1 MSNFAMLMA
10 LIRKE
15 LLALR
20 RDVHGL
26 AVLFAMPA
34 VFIVI
39 MSLSLKEYYS
49 PPLTTLRYAL
59 DVQDRGVPAQL
70 VRAAWLRTHGDPLPL
85 PADWQEAL
93 RSGRLKY
100 VVQLQPGLS
109 EALES
114 ESLPRSAHMQL
125 LAEPGIDGHLLN
137 ALRAELVG
145 AAGEVKGRLAFQV
158 AGASLVGDGA
168 SMAVL
173 VQAQRFAG
181 ASVRPTAVQQ
191 NVPAWLVF
199 AMFFVVASMASLV
212 VQERATGA
220 LGRLQSLGV
229 PRRVLLASKALPYL
243 GVNMLQAAL
252 MLALGLWGVPAL
264 GGDALSLAG
273 VHIGALL
280 LVLGAISL
288 AAVGL
293 ALALACVV
301 RTHAQAATAGPALN
315 VVMAAIGGI
324 MVPTFVMPEFMQRVA
339 QASPMNWALE
349 ALMTVLLRGGNCVDV
364 AAPVGRLALFA
375 ALLFVLAA
383 WLFGRR
389 TR

>member
-1 MSNFAMLMA
+1 MLLA

-15 LLALR
+15 LLALV

-34 VFIVI
+34 VFIVV

-49 PPLTTLRYAL
+49 PPLTTLRYAMEL
-59 DVQDRGVPAQL
+59 QDRGAPAQL
-70 VRAAWLRTHGDPLPL
+70 VRAAWLRTHGDPQPL
-85 PADWQEAL
+85 PADWREAL

-100 VVQLQPGLS
+100 VVLLQPGLS
-109 EALES
+109 DALEAEAL
-114 ESLPRSAHMQL
+114 PRNAHMQL

-158 AGASLVGDGA
+158 TGAPLVGDGA
-168 SMAVL
+168 SMAAL
-173 VQAQRFAG
+173 VQAERFAG
-181 ASVRPTAVQQ
+181 GAVRPTAVQQ

-199 AMFFVVASMASLV
+199 AMFFVVASMAGLV

-229 PRRVLLASKALPYL
+229 PRGVLLASKALPYL
-243 GVNMLQAAL
+243 GVNALQAAL

-264 GGDALSLAG
+264 GGDTLSLAG
-273 VHIGALL
+273 VQLSALL
-280 LVLGAISL
+280 LVLGGISL

-293 ALALACVV
+293 ALALACLV

-349 ALMTVLLRGGNCVDV
+349 GLMTVLLRGGGVGDV
-364 AAPVGRLALFA
+364 AAPVGRLLLFA
-375 ALLFVLAA
+375 ALLFALAG

-389 TR
+389 RS

>member
-1 MSNFAMLMA
+1 MLAA

-15 LLALR
+15 LLALV

-59 DVQDRGVPAQL
+59 DSQDTGVPAQL
-70 VRAAWLRTHGDPLPL
+70 VRAAWLRTHGDPQPL
-85 PADWQEAL
+85 PADWREAL

-100 VVQLQPGLS
+100 VVVLQPGLS
-109 EALES
+109 DALDAEAL
-114 ESLPRSAHMQL
+114 PRTAHMQL

-145 AAGEVKGRLAFQV
+145 TAGEVKGRLAFQV
-158 AGASLVGDGA
+158 AGASLVGDGSSLA
-168 SMAVL
+168 AL
-173 VQAQRFAG
+173 VQAERFAG
-181 ASVRPTAVQQ
+181 SAVRPTAVQQ

-199 AMFFVVASMASLV
+199 AMFFVVASMAGLV

-229 PRRVLLASKALPYL
+229 PRATMLASKALPYL
-243 GVNMLQAAL
+243 GVNALQAAL
-252 MLALGLWGVPAL
+252 MLALGLWLVPTL

-273 VHIGALL
+273 VNVGALL
-280 LVLGAISL
+280 LVLASISL

-315 VVMAAIGGI
+315 VLMAAIGGI

-349 ALMTVLLRGGNCVDV
+349 GLMTVLLRGGGAADV
-364 AAPVGRLALFA
+364 AAPVLRLLAFATALFA
-375 ALLFVLAA
+375 LAA
-383 WLFGRR
+383 WLFGRVR
-389 TR
+389 R

>member
-1 MSNFAMLMA
+1 MLIA

-15 LLALR
+15 LLALA

-34 VFIVI
+34 LFIVI

-59 DVQDRGVPAQL
+59 DVQDTGMPAQL
-70 VRAAWLRTHGDPLPL
+70 VRAAWLRTHGDPQPL
-85 PADWQEAL
+85 PGDWREAL

-100 VVQLQPGLS
+100 VVVLQPGLS
-109 EALES
+109 DALDAEAL
-114 ESLPRSAHMQL
+114 PRTSHMQL

-145 AAGEVKGRLAFQV
+145 TAGEVKGRLVFQV
-158 AGASLVGDGA
+158 AGAPLVGDGA
-168 SMAVL
+168 SMAAL
-173 VQAQRFAG
+173 VQAERFAG
-181 ASVRPTAVQQ
+181 SAVRPTAVQQ

-199 AMFFVVASMASLV
+199 AMFFVVASMAGLV

-229 PRRVLLASKALPYL
+229 PRATLLASKALPYL
-243 GVNMLQAAL
+243 GVNALQAAL
-252 MLALGLWGVPAL
+252 MLALGVWIVPAL

-273 VHIGALL
+273 VRVGALL
-280 LVLGAISL
+280 LVLAAIGL

-301 RTHAQAATAGPALN
+301 RSHAQAATAGPALN
-315 VVMAAIGGI
+315 VLMAAIGGI

-349 ALMTVLLRGGNCVDV
+349 ALMTVLLRGGGCADV
-364 AAPVGRLALFA
+364 AVPVLKMAVFA
-375 ALLFVLAA
+375 ALLFALAA
-383 WLFGRR
+383 WLFGKVRR
-389 TR
+389 

>member
-1 MSNFAMLMA
+1 MLAA

-15 LLALR
+15 LLALA

-34 VFIVI
+34 LFIVI

-59 DVQDRGVPAQL
+59 DAQDTGMPAQL
-70 VRAAWLRTHGDPLPL
+70 VRAAWLRTHGDPQPL
-85 PADWQEAL
+85 PADWREAL

-100 VVQLQPGLS
+100 MVVLQPGLS
-109 EALES
+109 DALDAEAL
-114 ESLPRSAHMQL
+114 PRTAHMQL

-145 AAGEVKGRLAFQV
+145 TAGEVKGRLAFQV
-158 AGASLVGDGA
+158 AGAPLVGDGSSLA
-168 SMAVL
+168 AL
-173 VQAQRFAG
+173 VQAERFAG
-181 ASVRPTAVQQ
+181 SAVRPTAVQQ

-199 AMFFVVASMASLV
+199 AMFFVVASMAGLV

-229 PRRVLLASKALPYL
+229 PRATMLASKALPYL
-243 GVNMLQAAL
+243 GVNALQAAL
-252 MLALGLWGVPAL
+252 MLALGFWLVPAL

-273 VHIGALL
+273 VNVGALL
-280 LVLGAISL
+280 LVLASISL
-288 AAVGL
+288 AAVGM

-315 VVMAAIGGI
+315 VLMAAIGGI

-349 ALMTVLLRGGNCVDV
+349 GLMTVLLRGGGVADV
-364 AAPVGRLALFA
+364 AAPVLQLAAFATVLFA
-375 ALLFVLAA
+375 LATS
-383 WLFGRR
+383 LFGRVR
-389 TR
+389 R

>member
-1 MSNFAMLMA
+1 MLLA

-15 LLALR
+15 LIALR

-34 VFIVI
+34 LFIVI

-59 DVQDRGVPAQL
+59 DVQDAGVPAQL
-70 VRAAWLRTHGDPLPL
+70 VRAAWLRTHGDPQPL
-85 PADWQEAL
+85 PADWREAL

-100 VVQLQPGLS
+100 VVVLQPGLS
-109 EALES
+109 DVLEA
-114 ESLPRSAHMQL
+114 ESLPRSAHVQL

-145 AAGEVKGRLAFQV
+145 AAGEVKGRLAFHV
-158 AGASLVGDGA
+158 AGAAPLGDGA
-168 SMAVL
+168 GGPSMAAL
-173 VQAQRFAG
+173 VQAERFAG
-181 ASVRPTAVQQ
+181 SAVRPTAVQQ

-199 AMFFVVASMASLV
+199 AMFFVVASLASLV

-229 PRRVLLASKALPYL
+229 PRTVMLASKALPYL
-243 GVNMLQAAL
+243 GVNALQAAL
-252 MLALGLWGVPAL
+252 MLALGVWLVPAL

-273 VHIGALL
+273 VHPGALL

-293 ALALACVV
+293 ALALACLV

-324 MVPTFVMPEFMQRVA
+324 MVPTFVMPDFMQRVA

-349 ALMTVLLRGGNCVDV
+349 ALMTVLLRGGGPADV
-364 AAPVGRLALFA
+364 AAPVLRLALLA
-375 ALLFVLAA
+375 AVLLALAA
-383 WLFGRR
+383 WLFGKRR
-389 TR
+389 I

>member
-1 MSNFAMLMA
+1 MLAA

-15 LLALR
+15 LLALV

-34 VFIVI
+34 VFIVV

-59 DVQDRGVPAQL
+59 DLQDRGAPAQL
-70 VRAAWLRTHGDPLPL
+70 VRAAWLRTHGDPQPL
-85 PADWQEAL
+85 PADWREAL

-100 VVQLQPGLS
+100 VVLLQPGLS
-109 EALES
+109 EALEA
-114 ESLPRSAHMQL
+114 EALPRSAHMQL

-158 AGASLVGDGA
+158 AGAPPLGGDGA
-168 SMAVL
+168 SMAAL
-173 VQAQRFAG
+173 VQAERFAG
-181 ASVRPTAVQQ
+181 GAVRPTAVQQ

-199 AMFFVVASMASLV
+199 AMFFVVASMAGLV

-229 PRRVLLASKALPYL
+229 PRGVMLASKALPYL
-243 GVNMLQAAL
+243 GVNALQAAL

-264 GGDALSLAG
+264 GGDRLSLAG
-273 VHIGALL
+273 VQAGALL
-280 LVLGAISL
+280 AVLGAISL

-293 ALALACVV
+293 ALALACAV

-349 ALMTVLLRGGNCVDV
+349 ALMTVLLRGGGVADV
-364 AAPVGRLALFA
+364 AAPVGRLVLLA
-375 ALLFVLAA
+375 ALLFALAG

-389 TR
+389 RS